1 MSVDLFLQNEE
12 FLIQALKLCPECS
25 QQLLGTSAAATALGV
40 TQHLILHPVRSTV
53 VVRLDGDVLEK
64 WSALTA
70 EEAIHKYLAD
80 VLQDPNHGLT

>member
-40 TQHLILHPVRSTV
+40 TQHLIRDPFRSTV
-53 VVRLDGDVLEK
+53 AVRLGEDDLQK
-64 WSALTA
+64 WNACTP

-80 VLQDPNHGLT
+80 VLKDPDYGLT